1 MKEKIT
7 VLIADDNKDFS
18 RTLAT
23 YLSNE
28 EDMEIIGIAKDGL
41 EAVEIIKK
49 EDVAKIQN
57 IVSRELGTEIKHI
70 HITEK

>member
-7 VLIADDNKDFS
+7 VLIADDNQEFS

-23 YLSNE
+23 YLTNQ

-41 EAVEIIKK
+41 EAVELIK
-49 EDVAKIQN
+49 
-57 IVSRELGTEIKHI
+57 
-70 HITEK
+70 EK